1 MTGTGGKHLGGKK
14 ASTVSAGPSRRPP
27 RRTRRSVLII
37 DRVSGIVIRGGGLL
51 VLVAVLGICVFLF
64 AVCLPLFGSARVEL
78 QSRFKLP
85 RGASNLLFAEI
96 DEYRVLG
103 LAFYRDGLL
112 SVYDAR
118 TGATIRE
125 ERFLPEG
132 SVIRSVSR
140 HAPSGILAFGEGGG
154 GLYLGRLGF
163 VSGFL
168 DALPEGVSFPGE
180 GSVAPY
186 DGSLIE
192 RTAFGRMR
200 KISVHL
206 SIEEVEAW
214 TGGEIALLDYR
225 SHESDEFLAAL
236 EQGGR
241 ITFSRIGRAKTL
253 FDESGKATLESFELP
268 SGEARSPKGAAPAR
282 ILVSALGDQ
291 VYLGWSDGTLQ
302 RFNVRTPEQA
312 ILAEAVDAC
321 DGEARLTSLR
331 FMSGDQSIITGDSS
345 GACKGWYRIH
355 AVNEES
361 LDGYRLVK
369 ALDFES
375 HPDPLREIAV
385 SSRDKTFA
393 TGTYRGDVW
402 VRHMTSG
409 RVLAR
414 IRKGHVPGTL
424 AASPGSSPVLAAEK
438 DGASVIEIAPP
449 VASLQVAPKADA
461 VFIVHADGSAAV
473 YGLDN
478 PHPETTPGTIFG
490 KVWYEGHDGPT
501 YTWQSSGTDDFEPK
515 LSLVPLIYGT
525 LKATCYALLFAVPV
539 ALLAA
544 IYTSEFLSR
553 RARTLIKPG
562 IEMMASLP
570 SVVLGFLAA
579 LILAPWIEDWV
590 VSMVLVFF
598 VAPLALVLAAYAWL
612 LLPHGLAMRLEGYPK
627 LFLTALVFVL
637 AVAAAFPIGMLL
649 ESWFFLGDFRAW
661 LSPPWQ
667 GTGTAFW
674 AGLFFPPILLL
685 ALLVRARMRR
695 VRVARDHSAP
705 GPRAEALAQLG
716 RGCIFLGGVLAASV
730 ALALLMT
737 AAGFD
742 PRHSVVGTYVQR
754 NTLIVGFAM
763 GFAVIPIIYTIAE
776 DALSAV
782 PEHLRGAALGC
793 GATPWQT
800 ATMVI
805 LPTAM
810 SGIFAAVMVG
820 LGRAVGE
827 TMIVV
832 MAAGNTPIM
841 DPNPFNGLRA
851 LSATIAV
858 ELPEAVKDGTLYRM
872 LFLAAGALFVMTF
885 IVNTVAEVIRIRFR
899 RRAFEL

>member
-1 MTGTGGKHLGGKK
+1 M
-14 ASTVSAGPSRRPP
+14 SAGSPRPP
-27 RRTRRSVLII
+27 LRRTRRSVLII
-37 DRVSGIVIRGGGLL
+37 DRVSGIIIRGGGLL

-64 AVCLPLFGSARVEL
+64 AVFLPLFGSARVEP
-78 QSRFKLP
+78 QSRFRLP
-85 RGASNLLFAEI
+85 RGAKDLLFAEI

-103 LAFYRDGLL
+103 LGFYRDGVL
-112 SVYDAR
+112 SVFDAR
-118 TGATIRE
+118 TGASIRE

-132 SVIRSVSR
+132 SVVRSASR
-140 HAPSGILAFGEGGG
+140 HAPSGLIAFGKSDG

-163 VSGFL
+163 ESSFL
-168 DALPEGVSFPGE
+168 ESLPEGTSLPE
-180 GSVAPY
+180 GAAAIAH
-186 DGSLIE
+186 DGGLIE
-192 RTAFGRMR
+192 RTSFGRIR
-200 KISVHL
+200 QTSVQL
-206 SIEEVEAW
+206 TVEEVEDW
-214 TGGEIALLDYR
+214 NGGEIVLLDHR
-225 SHESDEFLAAL
+225 ARQGDEMLAAL
-236 EQGGR
+236 EQNGR
-241 ITFSRIGRAKTL
+241 ITVSRVARTKTL
-253 FDESGKATLESFELP
+253 LDNAGKASLETFELP
-268 SGEARSPKGAAPAR
+268 TREPPRGATPAR
-282 ILVSALGDQ
+282 ILVSAQGDQ
-291 VYLGWSDGTLQ
+291 LYLGWSDGTLQ
-302 RFNVRTPEQA
+302 RFNVRSPEQP
-312 ILAEAVDAC
+312 IFAEAVDAT
-321 DGEARLTSLR
+321 DGEARLTGLR
-331 FMSGDQSIITGDSS
+331 FMSGDQSIVTGDSS

-355 AVNEES
+355 AGKEES

-369 ALDFES
+369 ARDFEE
-375 HPDPLREIAV
+375 HADPLREIAV

-402 VRHMTSG
+402 VRHMTSS

-414 IRKGHVPGTL
+414 ITKNHHSVEAV
-424 AASPGSSPVLAAEK
+424 AAEGGSSPVLAAERE
-438 DGASVIEIAPP
+438 GANVIEVAPP
-449 VASLQVAPKADA
+449 VASLQIAPKSDA
-461 VFIVHADGSAAV
+461 IFVVHADGSAAV
-473 YGLDN
+473 HGLEN
-478 PHPETTPGTIFG
+478 PHPEATPGTIFG
-490 KVWYEGHDGPT
+490 KVWYEGHDAPT
-501 YTWQSSGTDDFEPK
+501 YTWQSSGSDDFESK

-553 RARTLIKPG
+553 RARALVKPG

-579 LILAPWIEDWV
+579 LVLAPWIEDWV
-590 VSMVLVFF
+590 VSIILVFF
-598 VAPLALVLAAYAWL
+598 VAPLAMVLAAYAWL
-612 LLPHGLAMRLEGYPK
+612 LLPHGFAMRLEGYPK
-627 LFLTALVFVL
+627 LILTALAFVL
-637 AVAAAFPIGMLL
+637 AVAAAFPAGRLI

-667 GTGTAFW
+667 GTGTALW
-674 AGLFFPPILLL
+674 AGLFFPLILLL
-685 ALLVRARMRR
+685 ALIVRARRRR
-695 VRVARDHSAP
+695 VRAIQERAAS
-705 GPRAEALAQLG
+705 GPRSEALAQLG
-716 RGCIFLGGVLAASV
+716 MGCVFLVGVLAASV

-872 LFLAAGALFVMTF
+872 LFLAAGTLFVMTF